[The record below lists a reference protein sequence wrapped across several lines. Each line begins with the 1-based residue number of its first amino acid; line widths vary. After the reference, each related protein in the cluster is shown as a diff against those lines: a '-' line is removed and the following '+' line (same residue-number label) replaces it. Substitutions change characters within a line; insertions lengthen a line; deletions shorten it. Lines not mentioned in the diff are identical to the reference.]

1 MTGLI
6 IIISLLITTFPFIY
20 YNKDKISDN
29 KIYMYIWDILSII
42 ISYIVLKID
51 NINNII
57 PLFIGS
63 IIGIIINYFIKIKYI
78 NIKEFLKA
86 ILIFIIFYLSSL
98 IQLIPI
104 IIFKLDYD
112 KLSGN
117 NKMNL
122 SLFSDICLLILL
134 LIYYRKDIIK
144 DIKDLFKNINNYMD
158 TGFKYW
164 LLGLLGMILS
174 NFIILSIIPSA
185 KTVNEETVQ
194 GMIRS
199 SLPIISLLMIGIIG
213 PIIEELVFRKSF
225 KKAFNNK
232 YLFIIGTGL
241 FFGATHIIF
250 SLNSLFD
257 LFYII
262 PYSFLGIAFGI
273 IYYKTNNISVSIMMH
288 IIHNTLL
295 TIISIGGL
303 GLIIW

>member
-1 MTGLI
+1 MMETICKYFLYFIIYAFIGWLMEVCVSLWSKHKFINRGFLI
-6 IIISLLITTFPFIY
+6 GPYCPIYGWGSLAIILAVGKNTT
-20 YNKDKISDN
+20 
-29 KIYMYIWDILSII
+29 DILA
-42 ISYIVLKID
+42 V
-51 NINNII
+51 
-57 PLFIGS
+57 
-63 IIGIIINYFIKIKYI
+63 
-78 NIKEFLKA
+78 FLKA

-112 KLSGN
+112 KLSGS

-144 DIKDLFKNINNYMD
+144 DIKDFFKNINNYMD